1 MGVVELFPLPPD
13 DELVVEG
20 VLFGEVLVILY
31 FLFRAPDVPPPP
43 LLLLLLQPLLFF
55 KVELSGVDKMSRG
68 DIIPPIPE
76 SSKMDFSDAKG
87 DARGIRWGCNGTD
100 NGDANVFG
108 VDVDT
113 KVESSVPNP

>member
-13 DELVVEG
+13 GELVVEG

-31 FLFRAPDVPPPP
+31 FLFRAPDDPP

-76 SSKMDFSDAKG
+76 SSNMDFSDAKG
-87 DARGIRWGCNGTD
+87 DAR
-100 NGDANVFG
+100 
-108 VDVDT
+108 
-113 KVESSVPNP
+113 

>member
-31 FLFRAPDVPPPP
+31 FLFRAPDDPP

-55 KVELSGVDKMSRG
+55 KVELSGVDICWG
-68 DIIPPIPE
+68 DIMPPIPE
-76 SSKMDFSDAKG
+76 SSNIDFSDVKA

>member
-31 FLFRAPDVPPPP
+31 FLFIVPDDPPPP
-43 LLLLLLQPLLFF
+43 LLLLLQPLLFF

>member
-31 FLFRAPDVPPPP
+31 FLFRAPDDPPL

-55 KVELSGVDKMSRG
+55 KVELSGVDRCWG

-76 SSKMDFSDAKG
+76 SSNMDFSDARG

-100 NGDANVFG
+100 NGDANVFWF
-108 VDVDT
+108 DVDT